1 VEFFGGK
8 KKGNIQGQGCTSSFI
23 QRTPA
28 GYIDVSS
35 QPFNNSSMSIGR
47 FATVPVESRA
57 EFEQQIRAE
66 TQESM
71 KKLKEDI
78 MAEVTE
84 QRVQDQYQNNNS
96 FSNNSRNQSNQ
107 QQRRQHRQ

>member
-1 VEFFGGK
+1 
-8 KKGNIQGQGCTSSFI
+8 
-23 QRTPA
+23 
-28 GYIDVSS
+28 
-35 QPFNNSSMSIGR
+35 MSIGR
-47 FATVPVESRA
+47 FAPAAIESRE